1 VIANIL
7 FILLGTFI
15 GIAVMAL
22 VSINR
27 YSEDDDSEL
36 LDFMTR
42 NDLGLTVVH
51 DGDKISWAVVSGTP
65 AMRVIGDVLPD
76 PREAIAS
83 AQAVMEGSD
92 RG

>member
-1 VIANIL
+1 MIANIL
-7 FILLGTFI
+7 FVLLGTFI

-22 VSINR
+22 VSVNR
-27 YSEDDDSEL
+27 NPEDEDSEL

-42 NDLGLTVVH
+42 HDLGLTLVR
-51 DGDKISWAVVSGTP
+51 DGGNTSWAVVTGAP
-65 AMRVIGDVLPD
+65 AVRVIGDVLPD

-83 AQAVMEGSD
+83 ALVVLEGSD